1 MADNLIFN
9 VAKHTN
15 SHTTNTNSKN
25 CEPFYVFL
33 QGDSYF
39 VAESFVGGVLCVE
52 FCVWS
57 FVCGVLCVE
66 FCVWSFVC
74 GVLCVEKS
82 VEFRFVMCVCACVCV
97 RVRTKR

>member
-1 MADNLIFN
+1 
-9 VAKHTN
+9 
-15 SHTTNTNSKN
+15 
-25 CEPFYVFL
+25 
-33 QGDSYF
+33 
-39 VAESFVGGVLCVE
+39 VE

-82 VEFRFVMCVCACVCV
+82 VEFRFVMCVCVRVCACVCV
-97 RVRTKR
+97 QNVEAKTSQCPSCSPSSWCSPRCPPCWRRP